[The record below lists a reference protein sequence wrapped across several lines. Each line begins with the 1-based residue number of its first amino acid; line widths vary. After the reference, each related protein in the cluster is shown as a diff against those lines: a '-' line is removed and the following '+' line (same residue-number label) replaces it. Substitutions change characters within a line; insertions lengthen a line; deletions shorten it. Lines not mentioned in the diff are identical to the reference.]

1 MSMIRSALARSV
13 PAWRHA
19 ALAAGLALS
28 LAAPAA
34 AAPVPDSFADL
45 AERLLPTVVNIS
57 TTQDLSGPGAG
68 EFEEFFEDYLGPE
81 GMPEQS
87 ALGSG
92 FIIDPAGY
100 IVTNHHV
107 VVNADKITVRL
118 ADDTVLTA
126 TLIGS
131 DEKTDLA
138 LLKVESDEPLPANN
152 WGDSD
157 VMRIGEWVMAIGN
170 PFGLGG
176 TVTVGIISSLGR
188 DINSGPY
195 DDFIQTDAAI
205 NRGNSG
211 GPMFNMAGEVV
222 GVNSAI
228 YSPSG
233 GSVGIGFAIPA
244 SIAKN
249 VVDQLREHGSVR
261 RGWLGVRIQ
270 QVTDELAE
278 GLRLE
283 KATGALVA
291 SVTPDGPAAV
301 AGIQQGDVI
310 LEFDGRVVPDSRK
323 LPRMVAETA
332 IGKDVDVVI
341 WRKGERVTLKV
352 SLGELTDEA
361 VAATLGGDD
370 QGGADVVAAL
380 GLDLARITPELR
392 SEWQLSEDVEGV
404 LVVQVADG
412 GPAASKDVQ
421 AGDVIVE
428 VDQEPVATPADVAK
442 AVQKAKDEGYRI
454 VTLLIQRGDN
464 RQWIAVRIDQG

>member
-1 MSMIRSALARSV
+1 M
-13 PAWRHA
+13 
-19 ALAAGLALS
+19 LAATLAFS
-28 LAAPAA
+28 LAGAA
-34 AAPVPDSFADL
+34 SAAPVPDSFADL
-45 AERLLPTVVNIS
+45 AERLLPTVVYIS
-57 TTQDLSGPGAG
+57 TTMDLASPESG
-68 EFEEFFEDYLGPE
+68 EFEDFFEDYLGPE
-81 GMPEQS
+81 GLPEQS

-118 ADDTVLTA
+118 SDDTTLDA

-138 LLKVESDEPLPANN
+138 LLKVESKEPLPFAA

-157 VMRIGEWVMAIGN
+157 AMRIGDWVMAIGN

-176 TVTVGIISSLGR
+176 TVTAGIISSLGR

-211 GPMFNMAGEVV
+211 GPMFNMAGDVV

-244 SIAKN
+244 MIAKN

-291 SVTPDGPAAV
+291 SVTPEGPAAV
-301 AGIQQGDVI
+301 AGVQQGDVI

-332 IGKDVDVVI
+332 IGKETDLVV

-361 VAATLGGDD
+361 VAATLGGDES
-370 QGGADVVAAL
+370 GGDNAVSSL
-380 GLDLARITPELR
+380 GMGLSKITPELR
-392 SEWQLSEDVEGV
+392 TEWQLEDDVEGV
-404 LVVQVADG
+404 LVVNVTDG

-421 AGDVIVE
+421 PGDVIVE
-428 VDQEPVATPADVAK
+428 VDQEPVAAPGDVAK

-454 VTLLIQRGDN
+454 VTLLIQRGTN
-464 RQWIAVRIDQG
+464 RQWIAVRIDEG

>member
-1 MSMIRSALARSV
+1 MLMTRLFAARNS
-13 PAWRHA
+13 WRA
-19 ALAAGLALS
+19 ATLAAGLAFS
-28 LAAPAA
+28 IAGPVA
-34 AAPVPDSFADL
+34 AAPVPESFADL
-45 AERLLPTVVNIS
+45 AQRLLPTVVNIS
-57 TTQDLSGPGAG
+57 TTQDLSGPESG

-81 GMPEQS
+81 GLPEQS

-92 FIIDPAGY
+92 FIVDPAGY

-107 VVNADKITVRL
+107 VINADKISVRL
-118 ADDTVLTA
+118 SDDTVLDA

-138 LLKVESDEPLPANN
+138 LLKVESATPLPSTN

-157 VMRIGEWVMAIGN
+157 GARIGDWVMAIGN

-176 TVTVGIISSLGR
+176 TVTVGIVSSLGR

-195 DDFIQTDAAI
+195 DDYIQTDAAI

-211 GPMFNMAGEVV
+211 GPMFNMAGDVI

-244 SIAKN
+244 SIARN
-249 VVDQLREHGSVR
+249 VVDQLREHGSVK

-283 KATGALVA
+283 NSTGALVA
-291 SVTPDGPAAV
+291 SVTPDGPADK

-323 LPRMVAETA
+323 LPRMVAETS
-332 IGKDVDVVI
+332 IGKDVDVVV

-352 SLGELTDEA
+352 ALGELTDEA
-361 VAATLGGDD
+361 IAATLGSEAGDS
-370 QGGADVVAAL
+370 AVAAL
-380 GLDLARITPELR
+380 GLGLAAITPELR
-392 SEWQLSEDVEGV
+392 TEWSLEDDVEGV
-404 LVVQVADG
+404 LIINVAEG
-412 GPAASKDVQ
+412 GPAATKDVQ
-421 AGDVIVE
+421 PGDVIVE
-428 VDQEPVATPADVAK
+428 VDQEEVTTPAEVTA
-442 AVQKAKDEGYRI
+442 AVEKAKSEGYRI
-454 VTLLIQRGDN
+454 VTLLIQRGTN